1 MFLLWNNVA
10 FVLSRNA
17 GYMRMLQR
25 VYSGFMALFPC
36 PASLE
41 FVQLESREYMC
52 FRVENDVGEREVI
65 LWREEEV

>member
-1 MFLLWNNVA
+1 
-10 FVLSRNA
+10 
-17 GYMRMLQR
+17 MRMLQR
-25 VYSGFMALFPC
+25 VYLGFMALLPC

-65 LWREEEV
+65 PWREEEV

>member
-1 MFLLWNNVA
+1 
-10 FVLSRNA
+10 
-17 GYMRMLQR
+17 MRMLQR
-25 VYSGFMALFPC
+25 VYLGFMALFPC

-65 LWREEEV
+65 PWREEEV